1 MALREGKGSVTQP
14 SRYPTIYESPFRLL
28 IVIVLSAFVSEAL
41 VMIVIRFISLPP
53 WWEII
58 FDASLLVI
66 LISPVLYLF
75 LFRPLILHIDDR
87 RKAEEETKLAL
98 TELEQIF
105 DTAVDGMR
113 LVDKDFNVLRVNETF
128 AEMAGV
134 QKDEVVGRKCYEVF
148 GGPMCHTPDCP
159 LIRILQ
165 SEQRVELEM
174 EKCLKNGIR
183 ISCILTA
190 TPFRDPS
197 DQVVGIVEDFKD
209 ISDRKLW
216 EEKLRESEAEKQAI
230 LDASVD
236 AIMQMDSD
244 MRLVWANK
252 KAEKLASKTTQDF
265 IGHKCHEFFRNR
277 NVICTD
283 CPCVK
288 ALKSGKI
295 EWGTLYHPATEKAN
309 ESYWDVFGV
318 PLIGEDGEIDGV
330 IEIARDMTEKVK
342 ADDELIQ
349 AKEDWENTFDAITDM
364 VMLLDSQHRIIR
376 ANEATAR
383 MLGTTKSDLVGK
395 KCYEAV
401 HGQKHKIAGC
411 PLTSTMKTLK
421 PCTSEIHEAYG
432 GRTYLCSTSPIF
444 DDKKTLRGYTHSLK
458 DITESKQ
465 LEAQLQQAQK
475 MEAIGTLAGG
485 IAHDFN
491 NILQSTSGYVEL
503 LIAGKSKDD
512 SDYSYLSTISNS
524 VVRASELV
532 QRLLV
537 FSRGVQSERRLVD
550 LNAEV
555 VQIQKLLASTLPKM
569 IDIEL
574 DLADDLETVFAD
586 SVQIEQILMNLGVN
600 ARDAMP
606 EGGKL
611 IFKTRAVTLDAK
623 FCNTHLGARQ
633 GKYIRLTV
641 QDTGCGIDKEAI
653 QHIFEP
659 FYTTKEM
666 GKGTGLGLAM
676 VYGIVKNHRGYIEC
690 KSVPGKGAAF
700 DIYFS
705 VSDKADKSRLD
716 TLEGEKAVLGRGET
730 ILMIDDEKNLLDLGR
745 DMLKGGGYASLVAES
760 GEDALDIFKK
770 EKARI
775 DLVILDLVMPG
786 MGGYRCFEEL
796 RSLDPGLKVVVASG
810 YAPDNEVVRK
820 ILKCS
825 GTAFVRKPYK
835 LTNMLRT
842 VRELLDTAST

>member
-1 MALREGKGSVTQP
+1 MTLRESKGPVTQP
-14 SRYPTIYESPFRLL
+14 SRHPTIYESPIRLL
-28 IVIVLSAFVSEAL
+28 IIIVLSAFVSEAL
-41 VMIVIRFISLPP
+41 VMIAIRFIFLPP
-53 WWEII
+53 WWEVI

-75 LFRPLILHIDDR
+75 LFRPLLLHISDR
-87 RKAEEETKLAL
+87 RQAEEETKLAL
-98 TELEQIF
+98 AELEQIF
-105 DTAVDGMR
+105 DTAADGMR
-113 LVDKDFNVLRVNETF
+113 LVDKDFNILRANETF
-128 AEMAGV
+128 ADMAGV
-134 QKDEVVGRKCYEVF
+134 NKDKVIGRKCHEVF
-148 GGPMCHTPDCP
+148 GGPFCHTPDCP
-159 LIRILQ
+159 LIRVLHD
-165 SEQRVELEM
+165 EQRVELEM
-174 EKCLKNGIR
+174 EKRRKDDIR

-197 DQVVGIVEDFKD
+197 GKLVGIVEDFKD
-209 ISDRKLW
+209 ISDRMEW
-216 EEKLRESEAEKQAI
+216 EEKLRNSEAEKQAI

-236 AIMQMDSD
+236 IIMQVDSD

-252 KAEKLASKTTQDF
+252 KAEKAANKTTQDF
-265 IGHKCHEFFRNR
+265 IGHKCHEFLRNSDI
-277 NVICTD
+277 ICAD

-295 EWGTLYHPATEKAN
+295 EWGTLYHPAREEAN

-318 PLIGEDGEIDGV
+318 PLTGEDGKIAGV

-342 ADDELIQ
+342 ADDALIQ

-376 ANEATAR
+376 ANEATAK
-383 MLGTTKSDLVGK
+383 MLGTTKRDLVGK
-395 KCYEAV
+395 KCYEAI
-401 HGQKHKIAGC
+401 HSQKYTISGC
-411 PLTSTMKTLK
+411 PLLSTMKTLK
-421 PCTSEIHEAYG
+421 PCTSEIHEACG

-503 LIAGKSKDD
+503 LIARKSKDD
-512 SDYSYLSTISNS
+512 SDYRYLDTISNS
-524 VVRASELV
+524 VARASKLV

-537 FSRGVQSERRLVD
+537 FSRGVQSEMRPVD

-555 VQIQKLLASTLPKM
+555 VQIQKLLASMLSKM
-569 IDIEL
+569 IAMEL

-611 IFKTRAVTLDAK
+611 IFKTRAVTLDAQ

-633 GKYIRLTV
+633 GNYIRLTV
-641 QDTGCGIDKEAI
+641 QDTGCGINKETI

-659 FYTTKEM
+659 FYTTKDT

-690 KSVPGKGAAF
+690 TSVPGKGATF
-700 DIYFS
+700 DIYFP
-705 VSDKADKSRLD
+705 VSGKTDRSRLE

-730 ILMIDDEKNLLDLGR
+730 ILMIDDEKNLLDLGQ
-745 DMLKGGGYASLVAES
+745 DMLKGGGYVSLVAES
-760 GEDALDIFKK
+760 GEDAIDIYKR

-796 RSLDPGLKVVVASG
+796 RALDPGLKVVVASG
-810 YAPDNEVVRK
+810 YAPNNEVVKK
-820 ILKCS
+820 ILKSS
-825 GTAFVRKPYK
+825 GTAFVRKPYR
-835 LTNMLRT
+835 LANMLRT